1 MGAAGLAVG
10 GLAGA
15 YLEHEH
21 GMFDSITLGSIGLV
35 CCSISSLVL
44 TDL

>member
-21 GMFDSITLGSIGLV
+21 GMFDSVASS
-35 CCSISSLVL
+35 SISVSNLML
-44 TDL
+44 TCF

>member
-21 GMFDSITLGSIGLV
+21 GMSDSVALV
-35 CCSISSLVL
+35 QLNLLVVL
-44 TDL
+44 SRVWC